1 MTPLLY
7 KPAPGGGRKSCWT
20 NPLDFPLTK
29 GETRPVVPKPI
40 FLHLHGVQG
49 AAPSLGCTALPDK
62 NMTQH
67 RPSVSKMRSRMI
79 VTTLFLIL
87 MVTPLSAETTEPV
100 PDSNLSVDWK
110 SLFWQTSVS
119 LGVMHGFRIA
129 REQQTRDDLKGPF
142 FADWFGAIGSM
153 HGWNDGDE
161 FHVNYLGHPMQGG
174 VTGFMFVQNDRK
186 YRRLEYDWHDPDYWK
201 SRLRASGF
209 AWAYSEQFE
218 IGPASEASL
227 GNIQRLY
234 PAYGF
239 VDHVVTPVFGLG
251 WMVAEDVA
259 DKYVVKW
266 IEART
271 TNPWVRALVRSW
283 VNPCR
288 SYANFM
294 AFRRPWERYTRP
306 GVTQYDPKSWKA
318 AQAPK
323 QKPTANGEV
332 ATGTFLA
339 KPGQHKDGR
348 DPFALPFRIPSFELT
363 AHYDFFHNSPLGP
376 TPGSCNGGGATAAF
390 ALNRWAGAVID
401 VSGCKMSSS
410 DANVSGDSLTY
421 LFGPRFTY
429 RKGDRWSL
437 YLNILFGGQKL
448 TREQIF
454 PERIPTGDL
463 TEWNKLPTWE
473 QYAQISE
480 VSEAN
485 GFAASVGGGVDLTVN
500 RAFAIR
506 LGNVDHLWSS
516 IGDFNN
522 VSYAR
527 GLRFSSGAVLRLGN
541 W

>member
-1 MTPLLY
+1 LKRASNAQHGWNRIQDRVFRTIAAILLLVLSVIPLW
-7 KPAPGGGRKSCWT
+7 A
-20 NPLDFPLTK
+20 
-29 GETRPVVPKPI
+29 
-40 FLHLHGVQG
+40 Q
-49 AAPSLGCTALPDK
+49 
-62 NMTQH
+62 
-67 RPSVSKMRSRMI
+67 
-79 VTTLFLIL
+79 
-87 MVTPLSAETTEPV
+87 SAEPV

-110 SLFWQTSVS
+110 SLFWQSSVS
-119 LGVMHGFRIA
+119 LGVMNGFRIA
-129 REQQTRDDLKGPF
+129 REQQTRDDLKGQF
-142 FADWFGAIGSM
+142 FGDWFRALGNM

-161 FHVNYLGHPMQGG
+161 FHVNYLGHPIQGG

-186 YRRLEYDWHDPDYWK
+186 YRRLEYDWHDPNYWR
-201 SRLRASGF
+201 SRLRAMGF

-251 WMVAEDVA
+251 WMVAEDIA

-266 IEART
+266 VEART

-283 VNPCR
+283 ANPCR

-306 GVTQYDPKSWKA
+306 GVTEYDPKAWQA
-318 AQAPK
+318 AQA
-323 QKPTANGEV
+323 QNQQLTAG
-332 ATGTFLA
+332 AASTFLA
-339 KPGQHKDGR
+339 KPGQGKDR
-348 DPFALPFRIPSFELT
+348 SDPFELPFRIPTFELA
-363 AHYDFFHNSPLGP
+363 AHYDFFHNSPTGSRS
-376 TPGSCNGGGATAAF
+376 GSCNGGGATGAF
-390 ALNRWAGAVID
+390 ALNRWASAVID
-401 VSGCKMSSS
+401 VSGCQMSFS
-410 DANVSGDSLTY
+410 NPNLSGQSLTY
-421 LFGPRFTY
+421 LFGPRFIY
-429 RKGDRWSL
+429 RKGDRWSF
-437 YLNILFGGQKL
+437 YLNILLGGQKL
-448 TREQIF
+448 NEEQIF

-463 TEWNKLPTWE
+463 TEWNKLTTWE

-485 GFAASVGGGVDLTVN
+485 GFAASIGGGVDLTVN

-506 LGNVDHLWSS
+506 LGNIDHLWST

-522 VSYAR
+522 VSYAH
-527 GLRFSSGAVLRLGN
+527 GLRFSSGAILRLGN